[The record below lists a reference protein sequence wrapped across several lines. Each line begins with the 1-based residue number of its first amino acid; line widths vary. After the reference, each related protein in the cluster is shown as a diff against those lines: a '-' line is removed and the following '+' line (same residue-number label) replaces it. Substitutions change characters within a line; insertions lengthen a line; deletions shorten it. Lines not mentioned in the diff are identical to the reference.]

1 MSVACLF
8 WKLSS
13 YTMYIVCST
22 CPSSRSDADL
32 FENCKVVYRSRC
44 HITYSPDSIL
54 LSIAFGT
61 ENPILYCCNYI
72 LLGCYY
78 TYWSYYTYWLIF
90 FPDWINYKYILDNL
104 NKNPLHCFFY
114 YYVCICI
121 LLFLLYVLVGKCP
134 SIYK

>member
-1 MSVACLF
+1 MSVAYLF

-13 YTMYIVCST
+13 YTMYIVCTT

-72 LLGCYY
+72 LLGGYY
-78 TYWSYYTYWLIF
+78 TYWSYYMCWLIF
-90 FPDWINYKYILDNL
+90 FLIESIISTGRSQKKINRTGFFDLDVTIPN
-104 NKNPLHCFFY
+104 
-114 YYVCICI
+114 
-121 LLFLLYVLVGKCP
+121 FLL
-134 SIYK
+134 

>member
-1 MSVACLF
+1 MSVAYLF

-13 YTMYIVCST
+13 YTMYIVCTT

-72 LLGCYY
+72 LLGGYY
-78 TYWSYYTYWLIF
+78 TYWSNICTFLISDGPYCIFSLLYYPSYYTYCSEKCVPYCSF
-90 FPDWINYKYILDNL
+90 
-104 NKNPLHCFFY
+104 
-114 YYVCICI
+114 V
-121 LLFLLYVLVGKCP
+121 LLYCSSYYRYCYQKSAL
-134 SIYK
+134 